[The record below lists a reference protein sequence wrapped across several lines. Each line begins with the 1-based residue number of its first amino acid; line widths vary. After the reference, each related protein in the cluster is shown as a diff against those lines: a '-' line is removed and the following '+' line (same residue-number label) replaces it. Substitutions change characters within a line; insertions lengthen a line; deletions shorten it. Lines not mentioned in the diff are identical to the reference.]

1 MISWEKFGGQ
11 GCFLVSLFKQ
21 LTTFYVD
28 APTANHEKEDWISGE
43 KTEDV
48 VAFLDRLYTAKRTVE
63 QRIVVLG
70 GEDSV
75 SGSTGL
81 ITSTYTKGRRSQL
94 PRQSLVRGPKSLYV
108 TS

>member
-1 MISWEKFGGQ
+1 MR
-11 GCFLVSLFKQ
+11 L
-21 LTTFYVD
+21 
-28 APTANHEKEDWISGE
+28 PPANHDKEEWISGE

-75 SGSTGL
+75 SRFMRFV
-81 ITSTYTKGRRSQL
+81 TSAHAENCRRQL
-94 PRQSLVRGPKSLYV
+94 LHQSLVRGLK
-108 TS
+108 

>member
-1 MISWEKFGGQ
+1 MISWEKFGGRDY
-11 GCFLVSLFKQ
+11 FSVSLFKS
-21 LTTFYVD
+21 LTMFYVD

-75 SGSTGL
+75 SAALRNS
-81 ITSTYTKGRRSQL
+81 
-94 PRQSLVRGPKSLYV
+94 
-108 TS
+108 

>member
-1 MISWEKFGGQ
+1 MILWEKFGGR

-21 LTTFYVD
+21 FTTFYVD
-28 APTANHEKEDWISGE
+28 ALTANHEKEDWISGE

-75 SGSTGL
+75 SGSTGF
-81 ITSTYTKGRRSQL
+81 ITFAYAEKHRSQL
-94 PRQSLVRGPKSLYV
+94 PLQNLVRGPKSLYV
-108 TS
+108 IS

>member
-1 MISWEKFGGQ
+1 MFTDIY
-11 GCFLVSLFKQ
+11 
-21 LTTFYVD
+21 T
-28 APTANHEKEDWISGE
+28 PANHEKEDWISGE

-75 SGSTGL
+75 SRC
-81 ITSTYTKGRRSQL
+81 IRFKTSAHAENRRKQL
-94 PRQSLVRGPKSLYV
+94 PRQILVRGLKSLCA

>member
-1 MISWEKFGGQ
+1 MFD
-11 GCFLVSLFKQ
+11 
-21 LTTFYVD
+21 VD
-28 APTANHEKEDWISGE
+28 APTANHEKDDWISGE

-75 SGSTGL
+75 SCSTRF
-81 ITSTYTKGRRSQL
+81 ITSAYAENRRNQL
-94 PRQSLVRGPKSLYV
+94 PRQSLVCGLKSLYV